1 MTGHL
6 YLNETK
12 EKIKY
17 LNEGSYKVYK
27 VIFMNVTGWHI
38 YTYSKSTVK
47 TQDQG
52 PLILFQ
58 CFDNVLTNVTMF
70 SWSCWNYVPRKVS
83 INIPLLSWTLS
94 HRSAETGFSET
105 AETILSLNQ
114 VRFHFSLQSLPE
126 YNKNILIMI
135 FCLNLDSNI

>member
-58 CFDNVLTNVTMF
+58 CFDCYFCAFVFVQQNAKLGELIT
-70 SWSCWNYVPRKVS
+70 WSN
-83 INIPLLSWTLS
+83 
-94 HRSAETGFSET
+94 SA
-105 AETILSLNQ
+105 
-114 VRFHFSLQSLPE
+114 
-126 YNKNILIMI
+126 
-135 FCLNLDSNI
+135 